1 MVHSLHKK
9 NQEVEFLRNESDLAI
24 LTNEELIYFISSSKG
39 NPNFINRPVVPKKES
54 LIFLLYSE
62 NNTICLNNR
71 EFLENSRV
79 LYKSPFVIL
88 PGVYWRTSL
97 LISSFLTTITMEFN
111 VMWLLMAVFLG
122 CISHGKN
129 RLSCV
134 VVKRSSRMRE
144 IGVRLP
150 IGHTCMKVVETGI
163 DSFTAKRSCVYC
175 GSAEM
180 TIIRGRSVSQ

>member
-79 LYKSPFVIL
+79 LYKSPFFIL

-175 GSAEM
+175 GSAEL
-180 TIIRGRSVSQ
+180 GRSVSQ